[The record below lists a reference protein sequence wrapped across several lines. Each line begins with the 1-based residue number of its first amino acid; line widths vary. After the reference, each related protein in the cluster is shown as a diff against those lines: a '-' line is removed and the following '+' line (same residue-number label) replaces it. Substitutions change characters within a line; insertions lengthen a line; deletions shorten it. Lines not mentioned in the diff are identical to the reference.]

1 MTSMST
7 FWALY
12 MLGDRYRNSII
23 GFTLLM
29 ANGVREDRLKK
40 DVANNQTTKRTS
52 QRLQPDLESGS
63 ERDSTLRRRVDRQ
76 LTVIT
81 EEDETK

>member
-1 MTSMST
+1 MTSIST
-7 FWALY
+7 FWAIY

-40 DVANNQTTKRTS
+40 HVPNNQTIKRTS
-52 QRLQPDLESGS
+52 QRLQHDLESGS
-63 ERDSTLRRRVDRQ
+63 ERDSLLRRRVDRQ
-76 LTVIT
+76 LAVIT
-81 EEDETK
+81 EEEETK